1 MAYRRLKSN
10 FLHADG
16 ALPFDLLEAC
26 TASPLRF
33 GADLSISEQVYIK
46 NHINPFSNFRHIAMS
61 SKPKTAIENP
71 LIVVR
76 PISVGAVNWIGIGT
90 LYVKEVMRFL
100 KVPVQTLFGPAMT
113 ATLFMMVFAVAVGE
127 RFSLGNFNN
136 FIQFL
141 APGLIMMAVLQN
153 AFANTSSS
161 ITSAKVQGNIV
172 DLLMPPLGPNEIICA
187 LLMGT
192 VTRGVLTA
200 LICVVTLSF
209 FSAIIMPP
217 HFLIA
222 CGFLIAGSL
231 AMGFAGI
238 IAGIWAR
245 KFEQLS
251 AITSFF
257 IQPLTFLSGTFYSVH
272 RLPEPFDLIAQI
284 NPFFMVIDGFRYGMT
299 GVADGNIL
307 VSMAVLM
314 VLNILLF
321 MCCYIILATGF
332 RLKS

>member
-1 MAYRRLKSN
+1 
-10 FLHADG
+10 
-16 ALPFDLLEAC
+16 
-26 TASPLRF
+26 
-33 GADLSISEQVYIK
+33 
-46 NHINPFSNFRHIAMS
+46 MS
-61 SKPKTAIENP
+61 AKPKTSIETSP
-71 LIVVR
+71 LVVR
-76 PISVGAVNWIGIGT
+76 PISVGAVNWIGIST

-127 RFSLGNFNN
+127 RISLGNFDN

-161 ITSAKVQGNIV
+161 LTSAKVQGNIV

-187 LLMGT
+187 LLGGT

-200 LICVVTLSF
+200 LICVVAFSF

-217 HFLIA
+217 HFLVA

-245 KFEQLS
+245 KFDQLS
-251 AITSFF
+251 AITSFV
-257 IQPLTFLSGTFYSVH
+257 IQPLAFLSGTFYSVH

-284 NPFFMVIDGFRYGMT
+284 NPVFMVIDGFRYGMT

-307 VSMAVLM
+307 VSAAVLTI
-314 VLNILLF
+314 LNILLF
-321 MCCYIILATGF
+321 ICCYIILATGF